1 MRWLLAK
8 KSSCSA
14 LFQVSGGQVHVTCER
29 IINDGKLGIKV
40 SSELNHEGTYVYD
53 DFPEG
58 LVGGRNSAENSREF
72 TLPKTLEAADDVN
85 LTEPPTSVVGY
96 DGRGKD
102 DTMGE
107 LIAQGNNSG
116 LGFMNPY
123 QGTSSIAA
131 MNGDLDVKRNDN
143 RSITFKNEGA
153 WATVPTNR
161 KAYKNFSMSMSPIFD
176 FPVGYT
182 SNPLAQNKPDL
193 MGVLAEV
200 GFTGQGRSKTLNASS
215 CLSRGSV
222 YEASNQ
228 DNPGLYGQNKT
239 QPLLYLVHLI
249 FAEYWRLAFLW
260 W

>member
-1 MRWLLAK
+1 MSTNQHCDFGAMAVGQKVELLR
-8 KSSCSA
+8 S
-14 LFQVSGGQVHVTCER
+14 VSGGQVHVTCER
-29 IINDGKLGIKV
+29 IINDGKLGIEV

-143 RSITFKNEGA
+143 RSIIVKLTRI
-153 WATVPTNR
+153 VR
-161 KAYKNFSMSMSPIFD
+161 C
-176 FPVGYT
+176 
-182 SNPLAQNKPDL
+182 
-193 MGVLAEV
+193 
-200 GFTGQGRSKTLNASS
+200 R
-215 CLSRGSV
+215 
-222 YEASNQ
+222 
-228 DNPGLYGQNKT
+228 
-239 QPLLYLVHLI
+239 
-249 FAEYWRLAFLW
+249 
-260 W
+260 